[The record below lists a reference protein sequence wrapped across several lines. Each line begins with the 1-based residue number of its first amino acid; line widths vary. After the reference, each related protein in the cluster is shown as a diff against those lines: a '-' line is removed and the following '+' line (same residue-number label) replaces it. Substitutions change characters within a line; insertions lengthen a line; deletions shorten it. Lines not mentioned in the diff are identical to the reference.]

1 LKNHYYTLAALE
13 TIRLGE
19 KIPVSEEYFLQF
31 AEDTIDAKS
40 YQILL
45 KSRWG
50 QTEPTG
56 FSFADR
62 ILSWEKDLR
71 LELAKA
77 RIMKLPFENPP
88 NLQGSDGSYNI
99 LETVRA
105 VMALDSPLDAE
116 RYLDQLRW
124 SFLEEMSARHY
135 FDLEALVVYY
145 LKLQLALR
153 QEKFQE
159 KPGRDSFEKEYAA
172 LTDSYNNDYLIEMGE
187 DD

>member
-1 LKNHYYTLAALE
+1 LKNHYYTLAALK

-19 KIPVSEEYFLQF
+19 KTPISEEYFLQF

-50 QTEPTG
+50 LTEPTG
-56 FSFADR
+56 FSFADQ
-62 ILSWEKDLR
+62 ILTWEKDLR

-77 RIMKLPFENPP
+77 RIMKLPFDAPP
-88 NLQGSDGSYNI
+88 NLQVSDVNYSL
-99 LETVRA
+99 LEQARA

-124 SFLEEMSARHY
+124 SFLEEIGARHY

-159 KPGRDSFEKEYAA
+159 ELGRDFFEKEYAA
-172 LTDSYNNDYLIEMGE
+172 LADS
-187 DD
+187 

>member
-1 LKNHYYTLAALE
+1 LKNHYYTLAALK

-19 KIPVSEEYFLQF
+19 KIPITEEYFLQF

-50 QTEPTG
+50 LTEPTG

-62 ILSWEKDLR
+62 ILSWEKELR

-77 RIMKLPFENPP
+77 RISKRSFDTPP
-88 NLQGSDGSYNI
+88 NLQASDGRYSL
-99 LETVRA
+99 LEQVRA

-124 SFLEEMSARHY
+124 SFLEDIGARHY

-153 QEKFQE
+153 QEKFLE
-159 KPGRDSFEKEYAA
+159 ELGRDSFKKEYAA
-172 LTDSYNNDYLIEMGE
+172 LADS
-187 DD
+187 

>member
-1 LKNHYYTLAALE
+1 LKNHYYTLAALK

-19 KIPVSEEYFLQF
+19 KIPITEEYFLQF

-50 QTEPTG
+50 LTEPTG

-62 ILSWEKDLR
+62 ILSWEKELR

-77 RIMKLPFENPP
+77 RILKLPFDTPP
-88 NLQGSDGSYNI
+88 NLQASDGSYSL
-99 LETVRA
+99 LEQVRA

-124 SFLEEMSARHY
+124 SFLEETGARHY

-153 QEKFQE
+153 QEKFQVE
-159 KPGRDSFEKEYAA
+159 LGRDSFKKEYAA
-172 LTDSYNNDYLIEMGE
+172 LADS
-187 DD
+187 

>member
-1 LKNHYYTLAALE
+1 MKKHYYTLAALE

-19 KIPVSEEYFLQF
+19 KIPISEEHFLQF

-50 QTEPTG
+50 QTDPTG

-62 ILSWEKDLR
+62 ILSWEKELR

-77 RIMKLPFENPP
+77 RSLKLPFDVSS
-88 NLQGSDGSYNI
+88 NLPASEGRYNL
-99 LETVRA
+99 LEQVRA
-105 VMALDSPLDAE
+105 AMSLDSPLEAE
-116 RYLDQLRW
+116 RYLEQLRW
-124 SFLEEMSARHY
+124 SFIESMGACHF

-153 QEKFQE
+153 QEKFLE
-159 KPGRDSFEKEYAA
+159 ELGRDSFEKEYAA
-172 LTDSYNNDYLIEMGE
+172 VAESQI
-187 DD
+187 

>member
-1 LKNHYYTLAALE
+1 LKNYYYTLAALK
-13 TIRLGE
+13 TFRLGE

-31 AEDTIDAKS
+31 AEDTIDAKD

-45 KSRWG
+45 KCRWG
-50 QTEPTG
+50 LTEPTG
-56 FSFADR
+56 FSFVDQ
-62 ILSWEKDLR
+62 ILSWERDLR

-77 RIMKLPFENPP
+77 RIMKLPFELSPD
-88 NLQGSDGSYNI
+88 LKASAGSYSL
-99 LETVRA
+99 LEQVRA

-116 RYLDQLRW
+116 RYLDQMRW
-124 SFLEEMSARHY
+124 SYLEEKGARHY

-159 KPGRDSFEKEYAA
+159 ELGRDSFEKEYAA
-172 LTDSYNNDYLIEMGE
+172 LADS
-187 DD
+187 

>member
-1 LKNHYYTLAALE
+1 LEESVLKNHYYTLAALG

-19 KIPVSEEYFLQF
+19 KIPVTEEYFLQF

-40 YQILL
+40 YQVLL

-50 QTEPTG
+50 LTEPTG

-62 ILSWEKDLR
+62 ILSWEKGLR

-77 RIMKLPFENPP
+77 RALKLPFDAPLNPEA
-88 NLQGSDGSYNI
+88 SKGSYNL
-99 LETVRA
+99 LEQVRA
-105 VMALDSPLDAE
+105 ATALDSPLDAE

-124 SFLEEMSARHY
+124 SFLEEAGAHHY

-153 QEKFQE
+153 QEKFKVE
-159 KPGRDSFEKEYAA
+159 LGRDSFKEEYAA
-172 LTDSYNNDYLIEMGE
+172 LADS
-187 DD
+187 